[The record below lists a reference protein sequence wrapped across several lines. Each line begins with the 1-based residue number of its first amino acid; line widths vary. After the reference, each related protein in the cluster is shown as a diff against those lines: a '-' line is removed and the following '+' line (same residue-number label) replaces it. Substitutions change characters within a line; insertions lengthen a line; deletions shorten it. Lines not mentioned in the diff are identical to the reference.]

1 MPLIIVSGYPSSGKT
16 TRSKELKKALEDRIH
31 QNIDNTKDYRVI
43 IINDESLNIEK
54 ETYRGMFK

>member
-16 TRSKELKKALEDRIH
+16 TRSNELKKALEDRIH